1 MPSVLAD
8 SDLQIY
14 RPESVVCSQHST
26 KFRIKLKIK
35 KRSTKFPQLAKYY
48 TKRQYFQNSDTNQ
61 IDSKRFSVLFKKLS
75 LLLISHSLCKNL
87 QIVRNSYRMKIPE
100 NALLM
105 NIFFQNTK

>member
-26 KFRIKLKIK
+26 KFRIKIK

-48 TKRQYFQNSDTNQ
+48 TKKQYFKNSHTNQ
-61 IDSKRFSVLFKKLS
+61 LDSERFSVLFKKLS
-75 LLLISHSLCKNL
+75 SLVISQSLCKNL
-87 QIVRNSYRMKIPE
+87 QIPVVGNSHRMKM
-100 NALLM
+100 LC
-105 NIFFQNTK
+105 